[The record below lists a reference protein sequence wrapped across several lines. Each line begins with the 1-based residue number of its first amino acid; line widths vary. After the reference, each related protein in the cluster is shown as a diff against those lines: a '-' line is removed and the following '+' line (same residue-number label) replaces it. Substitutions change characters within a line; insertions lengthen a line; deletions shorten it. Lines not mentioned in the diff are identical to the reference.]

1 MSRRTR
7 LLSQS
12 RERAIKI
19 ADKGVRFLGMSSSQ
33 VSQVMEFAS
42 KLRNGTVELPLDDRS
57 KELLSEVSNL
67 KSDTDVDRVTI
78 KRLEREVFSLS
89 GAANEEQRGEGLVLE
104 RAMDEMTGENRK
116 LRDEFDALKAGES
129 NNQNSGLALTLVMRK
144 RTKELLDEDLVKM
157 PATAEAQFLCL
168 VNEHE
173 KINQE
178 LALLKTNALKQTSGD
193 KIHALDS
200 KHDSSADGLLDSSLN
215 NVAATALGDSNFRQC
230 TDVVNERNKKLTDI
244 ASNMKRAMEDLKNE
258 RDLLSAQP
266 SQLENGDGAGSGQR
280 NGLIS
285 EVTNLTIKCD
295 SLEEDLNK
303 EKQARINAKRFLA
316 EIRTSYKNSIQSTA
330 NMDVREIENAPELLD
345 IIQCEHGAAD
355 RDEAENMNESLQ
367 QTQIMLP

>member
-104 RAMDEMTGENRK
+104 RAMDEMTGKNRK

-157 PATAEAQFLCL
+157 PVTA
-168 VNEHE
+168 
-173 KINQE
+173 
-178 LALLKTNALKQTSGD
+178 
-193 KIHALDS
+193 
-200 KHDSSADGLLDSSLN
+200 
-215 NVAATALGDSNFRQC
+215 
-230 TDVVNERNKKLTDI
+230 
-244 ASNMKRAMEDLKNE
+244 
-258 RDLLSAQP
+258 
-266 SQLENGDGAGSGQR
+266 
-280 NGLIS
+280 
-285 EVTNLTIKCD
+285 
-295 SLEEDLNK
+295 
-303 EKQARINAKRFLA
+303 
-316 EIRTSYKNSIQSTA
+316 
-330 NMDVREIENAPELLD
+330 
-345 IIQCEHGAAD
+345 
-355 RDEAENMNESLQ
+355 
-367 QTQIMLP
+367 